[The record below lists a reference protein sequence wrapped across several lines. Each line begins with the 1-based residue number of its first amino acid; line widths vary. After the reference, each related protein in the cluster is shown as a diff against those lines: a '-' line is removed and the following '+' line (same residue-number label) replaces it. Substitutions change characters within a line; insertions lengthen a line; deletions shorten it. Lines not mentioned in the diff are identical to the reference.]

1 MFLFSEITWYRY
13 ALSGD
18 NLEANQMPRK
28 IVDLSARSRIIRE
41 EPWHLH
47 FWESTAEEALAYLRN
62 PRVELQGLG
71 IELPADCRIETVVT
85 NHDWMA
91 EVTRG
96 LTAESDNGPII
107 ICNVGGGDVA
117 VNFYRVTMYAHRE
130 EDIGRY
136 EKRLLHSEDEEAV
149 QTN

>member
-1 MFLFSEITWYRY
+1 
-13 ALSGD
+13 
-18 NLEANQMPRK
+18 
-28 IVDLSARSRIIRE
+28 
-41 EPWHLH
+41 
-47 FWESTAEEALAYLRN
+47 
-62 PRVELQGLG
+62 
-71 IELPADCRIETVVT
+71 
-85 NHDWMA
+85 MA